1 MKKVEDY
8 FEIIKACGDF
18 PYDDFALC
26 KDKETGK
33 VVVVYA
39 YDGGYAYPSWNLE
52 DLLDFD
58 AEEYFAKWLDAIGKF
73 LISNRPYKDNWGD
86 ILKEASKGS
95 DEDESKID

>member
-1 MKKVEDY
+1 MKELEK

-26 KDKETGK
+26 RNKETGK
-33 VVVVYA
+33 IVVVYSYDCA
-39 YDGGYAYPSWNLE
+39 YLFPSWDLE

-58 AEEYFAKWLDAIGKF
+58 AEEYYAKWLDAIGKF
-73 LISNRPYKDNWGD
+73 IISNRPYENKWGD

-95 DEDESKID
+95 DED